1 MAHNIQVFITSLDC
15 LEKAASTLE
24 TAHVVSLPQGF
35 AMLPVTDALR
45 QEAAT
50 IYPSQET
57 EPFEEFYDLTDSVA
71 RLGAQM
77 SQQTPVAYIETEY
90 WGGDGT
96 QAAIVW
102 HEGTVVLRPYTRE
115 LTWRQDRVS
124 KVAVL
129 RGPISIALNRLGV
142 EVNEELDEYAA
153 LGLGRFRSNEDWI
166 EQLTWGGL

>member
-1 MAHNIQVFITSLDC
+1 MAHNIQAFISSLDC
-15 LEKAASTLE
+15 LENAASKLKK
-24 TAHVVSLPQGF
+24 AHVVSLPQGF
-35 AMLPVTDALR
+35 AMLPVLDTLR

-57 EPFEEFYDLTDSVA
+57 ESFAEFYDLTDSVA
-71 RLGAQM
+71 QLGAQM

-102 HEGTVVLRPYTRE
+102 HQRKVILRPYTRQ
-115 LTWRQDRVS
+115 LDWRQDRVT
-124 KVAVL
+124 KLAVR
-129 RGPISIALNRLGV
+129 RGPISIALNRMGV
-142 EVNEELDEYAA
+142 ELDEELDEYDA

-166 EQLTWGGL
+166 AQRIWGGL